1 MTSAAKLMA
10 ILKRDTI
17 ANVEVRETY
26 EARQERLRREGKH
39 LTARRL
45 KRASLAELLNPP
57 TAGYGD
63 SRERR

>member
-1 MTSAAKLMA
+1 MSHVAPL
-10 ILKRDTI
+10 IRDVI
-17 ANVEVRETY
+17 ATVEARETY
-26 EARQERLRREGKH
+26 EARMAYLRRKGAF

-57 TAGYGD
+57 TAEYGG